1 MAIEPLIES
10 ICREADREAA
20 ALLHRAR
27 AEADRIDD
35 EARAAR
41 SKARSGVIDERRSE
55 WLSEDEP
62 ALAAARRD
70 ATREV
75 LTARERLLDRVFRT
89 VAAEF
94 VDILRDPTYQATL
107 KGLIDEALPFAGN
120 RPATVICTD
129 INAASVQEAV
139 AARGD
144 VGVRTEANARGGIMV
159 VTDDG
164 TVSIDNT
171 LEGRLQ
177 RMKPQ
182 LAIEL
187 VEQVERHGDG
197 GVG

>member
-1 MAIEPLIES
+1 LIES
-10 ICREADREAA
+10 IRREADREAA
-20 ALLHRAR
+20 AVLVRAR
-27 AEADRIDD
+27 AEADRIDN
-35 EARAAR
+35 EARAAWSEVR
-41 SKARSGVIDERRSE
+41 SRVIGERQSE
-55 WLSEDEP
+55 WLREDEP
-62 ALAAARRD
+62 ALATARRN

-75 LTARERLLDRVFRT
+75 LAARERLLDRVFQA

-120 RPATVICTD
+120 RPATVICAD
-129 INAASVQEAV
+129 MIAASVREAV

-144 VGVRTEANARGGIMV
+144 VGVRTEANARGGVMV
-159 VTDDG
+159 VADDG

-187 VEQVERHGDG
+187 VEQVERYGDH